1 MCAAFNDNQNP
12 IWTFGYTPA
21 KAGFYVL
28 RVRSVNDAGEHSPES
43 AFAELQ
49 VDVGRLAAE
58 LDDAAC
64 AVVGGVLASM
74 RLLPQSSGCDCRR
87 SIRAWREETSHFS

>member
-1 MCAAFNDNQNP
+1 MPPASCAAFNDNQNP

-43 AFAELQ
+43 AFVELQ
-49 VDVGRLAAE
+49 VD
-58 LDDAAC
+58 D
-64 AVVGGVLASM
+64 
-74 RLLPQSSGCDCRR
+74 
-87 SIRAWREETSHFS
+87 

>member
-28 RVRSVNDAGEHSPES
+28 RVRSVNDAGAASPL
-43 AFAELQ
+43 ADVAEFT
-49 VDVGRLAAE
+49 AA
-58 LDDAAC
+58 
-64 AVVGGVLASM
+64 
-74 RLLPQSSGCDCRR
+74 
-87 SIRAWREETSHFS
+87 